1 MAKTSRKT
9 FLADI
14 SKLSSTLRATIE
26 ARVSGF
32 DPDPKAQQA
41 RRNQA
46 GESFRFFV
54 ETYFPHYTLRA
65 PSGLHEYLFST
76 LPGQARDGKGRRL
89 AVAAPRGEAKSTIV
103 SLAYVLWC
111 VLTSRRHYICLI
123 MDAFEQAATMLEA
136 VKAELEA
143 NPRLS
148 MDFPEVFGEG
158 DTWKEGVVV
167 TKNNVKIQAFGSG
180 KRMRGLRHGP
190 YRPDLVVLDDI
201 ENDENVRSP
210 SQRNK
215 LEEWLDRTVLS
226 LGPADD
232 SMDVIL
238 IGTVLHYDSVL
249 ARKLTRPLWQSR
261 TFRAVIQWPER
272 MDLWDQWEELLLNT
286 GEAEADIWFHSHRTE
301 MERGAV
307 VSWPSARPIM
317 MLMKKRARDGHQAFD
332 SEQQNDPLNKQDAP
346 FATIQFWVERK
357 LEWQFF
363 GSCDPSLGRGD
374 PAAILVGGFDRKT
387 GCLDVVEAVISRMLP
402 DRIIEEIIRLQ
413 RQYRCRSWAMET
425 VQFQEFMK
433 TELVKRSAARGVPVP
448 ARSVKPSAQKE
459 MRIESMQPHVANG
472 LIRIHSSQH
481 TLLQQLRHWPKAD
494 HDDGPDALEMLWSEI
509 LRSSGAGGV
518 LVPVMSAAKA
528 ARHEGMDD
536 DDEKGSFG
544 FKSRFWR

>member
-1 MAKTSRKT
+1 VAKTSHKT
-9 FLADI
+9 FLADL
-14 SKLSSTLRATIE
+14 SKLASTLRATIE

-32 DPDPKAQQA
+32 DPDPKTKATRRKQA
-41 RRNQA
+41 D
-46 GESFRFFV
+46 ESFRFFV
-54 ETYFPHYTLRA
+54 ETYFPHYTRYA
-65 PSGLHEYLFST
+65 PSILHEYLFTT
-76 LPGQARDGKGRRL
+76 LQAATAHSQGVRL
-89 AVAAPRGEAKSTIV
+89 AIAAPRGEAKSTIV

-111 VLTSRRHYICLI
+111 VLTSKRHYICLV
-123 MDAFEQAATMLEA
+123 MDTFEQAATMLES

-143 NPRLS
+143 NPRLI
-148 MDFPEVFGEG
+148 MDFPTLSGVG
-158 DTWKEGVVV
+158 DVWKEGVVL

-180 KRMRGLRHGP
+180 KKMRGSRHGP

-210 SQRNK
+210 AQRNK

-226 LGPADD
+226 LGPEDD
-232 SMDVIL
+232 TGDVIF

-249 ARKLTRPLWQSR
+249 ARKVIHPLWQSR
-261 TFRAVIQWPER
+261 TFRAIAQWPER
-272 MDLWDQWEELLLNT
+272 MDLWDRWEELLLNT
-286 GEAEADIWFHSHRTE
+286 GEAEADAWFQNHRAE

-332 SEQQNDPLNKQDAP
+332 SEQQNDPINKQDAH
-346 FATIQFWVERK
+346 FAAIQFWVEK
-357 LEWQFF
+357 KPEWQFF
-363 GSCDPSLGRGD
+363 GACDPSLGRGD
-374 PAAILVGGFDRKT
+374 PCAILVGGFDRKT

-413 RQYRCRSWAMET
+413 RQYRCRSWAIET
-425 VQFQEFMK
+425 VQFQEFLK

-459 MRIESMQPHVANG
+459 MRIESLQPHVANG

-509 LRSSGAGGV
+509 LRSSGSGGV
-518 LVPVMSAAKA
+518 FVPVMSATKA